1 MEVPEIK
8 ALVEQHY
15 PTIATEQIF
24 CPDNVKKFISESGSF
39 LNKAFTALG
48 GYLKIGVQKAGNY
61 LDSKVS
67 QGEPTQ
73 LSENTKHRWESIKE
87 GTSRYFTIGG
97 EYVGMIM
104 NPVITKTKEYSN

>member
-1 MEVPEIK
+1 
-8 ALVEQHY
+8 
-15 PTIATEQIF
+15 
-24 CPDNVKKFISESGSF
+24 
-39 LNKAFTALG
+39 
-48 GYLKIGVQKAGNY
+48 
-61 LDSKVS
+61 VS